1 VQEIETECLVLL
13 FNLLLKFAF
22 SQMKPYIMKG
32 NVTCS
37 SSQSTSD

>member
-1 VQEIETECLVLL
+1 
-13 FNLLLKFAF
+13 LLLKIAL

-32 NVTCS
+32 NLTCS